1 MVTTASNKVLVDTSV
16 WIDFFRRNEPCHT
29 ILHQLLI
36 TGRVCSMGIIVA
48 ELMQGAK
55 SEKEIAVLRDF
66 THVFDFLPEAHQD
79 WIDAGHL
86 SFKLRRRGK
95 TFSLSDC
102 FIAIVARK
110 SEAVI
115 LTLDK
120 HFKMMQPEAGISVM
134 PVSGQAIEV

>member
-1 MVTTASNKVLVDTSV
+1 MVTTASNKVLVDTSA
-16 WIDFFRRNEPCHT
+16 WIDFFRQNEPSHT
-29 ILHQLLI
+29 IVQQLLN

-55 SEKEIAVLRDF
+55 SEKGIAVLRDF
-66 THVFDFLPEAHQD
+66 THVFEFLPEAHQD
-79 WIDAGHL
+79 WIDAGYL

-95 TFSLSDC
+95 TFGLSDC

-110 SEAVI
+110 SGAVI

-120 HFKMMQPEAGISVM
+120 HFKMMQQESGISVM
-134 PVSGQAIEV
+134 PVPG